1 MLFNLSEK
9 EVALFKK
16 LSTPIKIQD
25 YLDRLPVNYEKKGE
39 TYMSPRRVM
48 RAKKMHCMEGA
59 LFAAA
64 ALLLNGEKPL
74 LMDLKIKPIGGKLAE
89 DHVVALYKING
100 YWGAISKT
108 NHATLRFRD
117 PVYKTLRELA
127 LSYFHEYFVDKKGN
141 KVLRSFSLPFDLT
154 NYGVWKIVKDKKGR
168 SAVKEKRQKGWWLT
182 AEEDLYDIVQALD
195 DSRHVSIFPV
205 KNAKYIRRADRMER
219 MAGELR
225 QWKKTSPRT

>member
-1 MLFNLSEK
+1 MFDLTPAEMK
-9 EVALFKK
+9 VFKR

-39 TYMSPRRVM
+39 TYMSPRRVLK
-48 RAKKMHCMEGA
+48 AKKMHCMEGA

-64 ALLLNGEKPL
+64 ALWLNGQKPL

-89 DHVVALYKING
+89 DHVVTLYKKNG

-141 KVLRSFSLPFDLT
+141 KVLRSFSQPFDLT
-154 NYGVWKIVKDKKGR
+154 NFGVGKIVKGKAGTKIKK
-168 SAVKEKRQKGWWLT
+168 QKGWWIT

-195 DSRHVSIFPV
+195 DSRHVSIFPI
-205 KNAKYIRRADRMER
+205 KNAKHIRRADRMER

-225 QWKKTSPRT
+225 QWKKTSRRT